1 MRSSLVLMFSGQGS
15 QYYGM
20 GKELLENNK
29 NFRDNMFTLDQ
40 TVKRLVGYSV
50 LDVLYA
56 DKGKNEE
63 FTETRYT
70 HPALFMVQYS
80 LARLLLAEGVQPDHV
95 LGASLGEYVAAAL
108 AGVMEPGDVLE
119 VLLKQALLLEAHC
132 KPGGMLAVFAEWGL
146 YQKDSFVREN
156 SELAGVGFAEH
167 FVLAGE
173 KEKLK
178 ELEQYLRGQEIITQ
192 MIPVSYGFHSFLVE
206 PIAEEYLSFIRE
218 KRFFPPG
225 ISIVSSLEGCEISEV
240 RPEYF
245 WEVTRRPFQFA
256 KAIDYLQKR
265 GRHIYLDL
273 GPTGTLAGYV
283 KRNLGAGAQS
293 SAFPVLTPFGGELKN
308 LRGIFRL
315 LAVGKGMR
323 TEEKNI
329 VKREERE
336 MAAYL
341 FPGQGS
347 QQKGMGGELFDEFK
361 ELTAQADEIL
371 GYSIKKLCLEDAD
384 NRLVQTNYTQPAL
397 YVVNALTYL
406 KKIRETGKKPSYVAG
421 HSLGE
426 YNALFAAD
434 SFDFATGLR
443 LVQKRGEL
451 MSKATGG
458 GMAAVIGLSR
468 EEIEQILQEAGFT
481 GLDVA
486 NFNSPSQTVISG
498 AAKDITEAKP
508 VFEKAGA
515 SMYVVLKVSG
525 AFHSRYMEPAQK
537 EFAEF
542 LQDFQFSDPAIPV
555 ISNVQARPYQ
565 KGEVKKNLL
574 EQFTASVQWTD
585 SIRYLMGKG
594 VEEMEQIG
602 PGKVLTDLVKKIKK
616 EAEPL
621 VIQESIP
628 LSIERQG
635 KQEPAPVVNA
645 QSLGDRGFKEDYGLK
660 YAYLAGSMYQGIASQ
675 KMVVRLGKTGMLGF
689 FGAAGLDLKRL
700 EETIVGLQKELSKG
714 EPYGMSLLHNPLH
727 PEVEEKT
734 VDLYLK
740 HGVRM
745 IEASAY
751 LSVSEALAK
760 YRLQG
765 VKRDKEGK
773 VRPANRIIAKLSR
786 PEVAEIFMSPIPSG
800 IVDKLKAK
808 KRITPEEA
816 ELSREIPLA
825 DDVCVEAD
833 SAGHTDRR
841 AASVLMPAVLT
852 LREKM
857 MRKYG
862 YSRKIRIGAAGGIG
876 TPEAAAAALVL
887 GAEFLMTGSINQ
899 CTVEA
904 GISDTVKDMLEDI
917 NVQDTDYAPSVEL
930 FELGARVQVLKK
942 GVFFPA
948 RANKLFELYRQYDS
962 LEELGIKHKGQLEE
976 RYFQRSLEEVW
987 QEVAAS
993 YPRDEVEKAR
1003 QNPKQKMALVFR
1015 WYLERSTEWAL
1026 GGLVQ
1031 RKVDFQVQCS
1041 PALGAF
1047 NQWVKGTPLEKW
1059 RNRHVDEIGIKLLE
1073 ETARLLLTR
1082 YREIC

>member
-1 MRSSLVLMFSGQGS
+1 MRSSVVLMFSGQGS

-20 GKELLENNK
+20 GKELFENNK
-29 NFRDNMFTLDQ
+29 KFCDSMLELDEV
-40 TVKRLVGYSV
+40 VKGLAGYSV

-56 DKGKNEE
+56 GKGKNEE
-63 FTETRYT
+63 FTEVSYT

-80 LARLLLAEGVQPDHV
+80 LARLLLAEGVQADYV

-119 VLLKQALLLEAHC
+119 VLLKQALLLETHC
-132 KPGGMLAVFAEWGL
+132 KPGGMLAVFAQWGF
-146 YQKDSFVREN
+146 YQEAPFVKEN
-156 SELAGVGFAEH
+156 SELAGVGFADH

-178 ELEQYLRGQEIITQ
+178 ELEQYFQEKEIITQ

-206 PIAEEYLSFIRE
+206 PIAAEYLFFIRE
-218 KRFFPPG
+218 KKLFLPRIP
-225 ISIVSSLEGCEISEV
+225 IVSSLGGCEISEV

-245 WEVTRRPFQFA
+245 WEVTRRPFRFA
-256 KAIDYLQKR
+256 KAIEYLQKR
-265 GRHIYLDL
+265 GKHIYLDL

-283 KRNLGAGAQS
+283 KRNLGEGAQS
-293 SAFPVLTPFGGELKN
+293 SAFPVLTPFGGELKK
-308 LRGIFRL
+308 LREIFRL
-315 LAVGKGMR
+315 LAVGKGKR
-323 TEEKNI
+323 KGNI
-329 VKREERE
+329 AKKEERE
-336 MAAYL
+336 MIAYL

-426 YNALFAAD
+426 YNALFAAE

-443 LVQKRGEL
+443 LVKKRGEL

-481 GLDVA
+481 KLDVA
-486 NFNSPSQTVISG
+486 NFNSPSQIVISG
-498 AAKDITEAKP
+498 AEKDITKAKP

-515 SMYVVLKVSG
+515 AMYVVLKVSG

-542 LQDFQFSDPAIPV
+542 LQNFQFADPVIPV

-628 LSIERQG
+628 LNIETKG
-635 KQEPAPVVNA
+635 KQEPPSAVNA

-660 YAYLAGSMYQGIASQ
+660 YAYLTGSMYKGIASPE
-675 KMVVRLGKTGMLGF
+675 MVVRLGKAGMMGF
-689 FGAAGLDLKRL
+689 FGAAGLDLKKL
-700 EETIVGLQKELSKG
+700 EETIVRLQKELSKG

-727 PEVEEKT
+727 PELEEKI

-740 HGVRM
+740 HGVHM

-773 VRPANRIIAKLSR
+773 VRPKNRIIAKLSR
-786 PEVAEIFMSPIPSG
+786 PEVAEIFMSPVPSG
-800 IVDKLKAK
+800 IVDKLKEK
-808 KRITPEEA
+808 KEITPEEA
-816 ELSREIPLA
+816 EISRGIPLA

-841 AASVLMPAVLT
+841 AASVLMPAVLI

-904 GISDTVKDMLEDI
+904 DISDTVKDMLEDI

-962 LEELGIKHKGQLEE
+962 LEDLEIKTKEQLEE
-976 RYFQRSLEEVW
+976 RYFQQSLEEVW

-993 YPRDEVEKAR
+993 HSRDEVEKAG

-1015 WYLERSTEWAL
+1015 WYLERSSEWAW

-1047 NQWVKGTPLEKW
+1047 NQWVKGTSLEKW
-1059 RNRHVDEIGIKLLE
+1059 KNRHVDEIGIKLLE
-1073 ETARLLLTR
+1073 ETARLLLMR